1 MAFASGDV
9 LCWFLSLLPLA
20 LVYYIWSHTHSRFS
34 TSVRLA
40 HAGEMIRQSLVPL
53 FSPGLCQD
61 HLVLTSDEHM
71 P

>member
-1 MAFASGDV
+1 MAFGSGGV

-20 LVYYIWSHTHSRFS
+20 LEYYVWTHSRFS

-40 HAGEMIRQSLVPL
+40 HDIKIIPQSMVPL
-53 FSPGLCQD
+53 FSLGLGKD
-61 HLVLTSDEHM
+61 HLVLTSHEHV

>member
-1 MAFASGDV
+1 MAFGSGDV

-20 LVYYIWSHTHSRFS
+20 LEHYAWSHSRFS

-40 HAGEMIRQSLVPL
+40 HAVEIIPQSLVAL

-61 HLVLTSDEHM
+61 HLVLTPHEHM

>member
-1 MAFASGDV
+1 MAFVSGDV
-9 LCWFLSLLPLA
+9 LCWFLCLLPLA
-20 LVYYIWSHTHSRFS
+20 LEYYVWSHTHSRFS

-40 HAGEMIRQSLVPL
+40 HAVEIIPQSMGPL

-61 HLVLTSDEHM
+61 HLVLTSHEHV